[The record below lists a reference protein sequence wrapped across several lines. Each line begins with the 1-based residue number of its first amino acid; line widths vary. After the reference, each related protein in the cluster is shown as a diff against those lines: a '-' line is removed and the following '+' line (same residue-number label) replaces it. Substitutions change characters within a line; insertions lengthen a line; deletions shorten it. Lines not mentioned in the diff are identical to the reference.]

1 MTESTTGLLEA
12 AFTHLARLSDD
23 TGLFEHACYATPRRE
38 HGYCLDDVARGL
50 VVLCRQ
56 PPPWHLAG
64 PTDPLAER
72 YLAFI
77 VHAQS
82 PDGRF
87 HNRLGFD
94 RRWQDEPG
102 LGDWWGRALWALG
115 TAAVRSPMPWVRERA
130 MYAFDSSVEQRCP
143 WPRSMAF
150 AALGAAEIL
159 AAHPAHQGAIDQLTD
174 AAKMI
179 QRPEPGSAWPWPED
193 RLGYANAVL
202 PEVLIAAGQLL
213 LDAESGY
220 HGLELLEWLLAAES
234 GPGHLSPTGSHGW
247 HAGQPRPGFDQQPLE
262 AAALADA
269 CARAFEVSGDER
281 WIVGVQRAVGWF
293 LGENDRQVALHDQG
307 SGGGYDGLH
316 AQGHSVNQGAESTLA
331 LISTLQQGIRIAGRR

>member
-1 MTESTTGLLEA
+1 VTDSTAVLLEA

-23 TGLFEHACYATPRRE
+23 TGLFEHARYATPRRE

-56 PPPWHLAG
+56 PADRLPAESAN
-64 PTDPLAER
+64 PLTER
-72 YLAFI
+72 YLAFV

-115 TAAVRSPMPWVRERA
+115 TAAVRSHLPWVRERS
-130 MYAFDSSVEQRCP
+130 MHAFESSVQQRSP

-159 AAHPAHQGAIDQLTD
+159 TEQPAHQGAIDLLVD

-179 QRPEPGSAWPWPED
+179 NRPEPGASWPWPED
-193 RLGYANAVL
+193 RLRYANAVL

-213 LDAESGY
+213 LDAETGY
-220 HGLELLEWLLAAES
+220 QGLELLDWLLATES
-234 GPGHLSPTGSHGW
+234 GPGHLSPTGSCGW
-247 HAGQPRPGFDQQPLE
+247 RVGAPRPDFDQQPLE

-269 CARAFEVSGDER
+269 CARAFEATGDTR
-281 WIVGVQRAVGWF
+281 WIAGVERAVGWF
-293 LGENDRQVALHDQG
+293 LGANDKRIALYDKT

-316 AQGHSVNQGAESTLA
+316 PHGHSTNQGAESTLA
-331 LISTLQQGIRIAGRR
+331 LISTFQQSIRIAERR

>member
-1 MTESTTGLLEA
+1 MTQPTAGLLEA

-23 TGLFEHACYATPRRE
+23 TGLFEHARYATPRRE

-64 PTDPLAER
+64 PTDPLADR
-72 YLAFI
+72 YLAFV

-115 TAAVRSPMPWVRERA
+115 TAATRSPLPWVREQA
-130 MYAFDSSVEQRCP
+130 MYAFDSSVRQRSP

-159 AAHPAHQGAIDQLTD
+159 AADPAHQGAIDLLTD
-174 AAKMI
+174 AAKTI
-179 QRPEPGSAWPWPED
+179 QRPEPGAAWPWPED

-202 PEVLIAAGQLL
+202 PEVLIAAGQRL
-213 LDAESGY
+213 LDAEAGY

-234 GPGHLSPTGSHGW
+234 GPGHLSPTGSPGW
-247 HAGQPRPGFDQQPLE
+247 HTGLPRPAFDQQPLE
-262 AAALADA
+262 AAAMADA
-269 CARAFEVSGDER
+269 CARAFEVSGDPR
-281 WIVGVQRAVGWF
+281 WITGVQRAVGWF
-293 LGENDRQVALHDQG
+293 LGENDRHVALHDPG

-316 AQGHSVNQGAESTLA
+316 PQGHSVNQGAESTLA

>member
-1 MTESTTGLLEA
+1 VTNSTAALLEA
-12 AFTHLARLSDD
+12 AFTHLTRLSDD
-23 TGLFEHACYATPRRE
+23 TGLFEHAHCATPLRE

-64 PTDPLAER
+64 PSDPLAER
-72 YLAFI
+72 YLAFV

-82 PDGRF
+82 VDGRF

-115 TAAVRSPMPWVRERA
+115 TAAVRSPLPWVRDHA
-130 MYAFDSSVEQRCP
+130 SHAFDSSAMQRSP

-150 AALGAAEIL
+150 AALGASEIL
-159 AAHPAHQGAIDQLTD
+159 TAHPAHQGAIDLLAD

-179 QRPEPGSAWPWPED
+179 ERREPGSDWPWPED

-213 LDAESGY
+213 LDAEAGY
-220 HGLELLEWLLAAES
+220 QGLELLEWLLATES
-234 GPGHLSPTGSHGW
+234 EPGHLSPTGSQGW
-247 HAGQPRPGFDQQPLE
+247 RTGQPRPGFDQQPLE

-269 CARAFEVSGDER
+269 CARAFEVNGDVR
-281 WIVGVQRAVGWF
+281 WVAGVERAVGWF
-293 LGENDRQVALHDQG
+293 LGENDRQVALHDQR

-316 AQGHSVNQGAESTLA
+316 PQGHSVNQGAESTLA
-331 LISTLQQGIRIAGRR
+331 LISTLQQGIRIAGHR

>member
-1 MTESTTGLLEA
+1 VTESTAGLLEA
-12 AFTHLARLSDD
+12 ALSHLARLSDD
-23 TGLFEHACYATPRRE
+23 TGLFEHACYGTPRRE

-64 PTDPLAER
+64 PSNPLAER
-72 YLAFI
+72 YLAFV

-82 PDGRF
+82 ADGRF

-94 RRWQDEPG
+94 RRWQDASA

-115 TAAVRSPMPWVRERA
+115 TAAARSPMLWVRERA
-130 MYAFDSSVEQRCP
+130 MYAFNISVEQRSP

-159 AAHPAHQGAIDQLTD
+159 TVHPAQQGAIDLLAD
-174 AAKMI
+174 AVKMI
-179 QRPEPGSAWPWPED
+179 ERRDPGSDWPWPED

-213 LDAESGY
+213 FDAEAGY
-220 HGLELLEWLLAAES
+220 HGLELLEWLLATES
-234 GPGHLSPTGSHGW
+234 GPGHLSPAGSRGW
-247 HAGQPRPGFDQQPLE
+247 HAGQPRPDFDQQPLE

-269 CARAFEVSGDER
+269 CARAFEVNGDVR
-281 WIVGVQRAVGWF
+281 WIAGVERAVGWF
-293 LGENDRQVALHDQG
+293 LGENDQQVALYDQG

-316 AQGHSVNQGAESTLA
+316 PQGHSVNQGAESTLA
-331 LISTLQQGIRIAGRR
+331 LISTLQQGIRIAGHR

>member
-1 MTESTTGLLEA
+1 MTESTAGLLDA
-12 AFTHLARLSDD
+12 AFTHLDRLSDD
-23 TGLFEHACYATPRRE
+23 TGLFEHAHYATPRRE

-56 PPPWHLAG
+56 PPSWHLAALS
-64 PTDPLAER
+64 DPLAER
-72 YLAFI
+72 YLAFV

-94 RRWQDEPG
+94 RRWRDEPG

-115 TAAVRSPMPWVRERA
+115 TAAARSPMPWVRERA
-130 MYAFDSSVEQRCP
+130 VFAFDSSVQQRSP
-143 WPRSMAF
+143 WLRSMAF
-150 AALGAAEIL
+150 AALGAAEIM
-159 AAHPAHQGAIDQLTD
+159 AAHPAHQGAIDLLAD

-179 QRPEPGSAWPWPED
+179 QRPEPGSAWPWPEE

-213 LDAESGY
+213 LDAETGY
-220 HGLELLEWLLAAES
+220 HGLELLEWLLATES
-234 GPGHLSPTGSHGW
+234 EPGHLSPTGTQGW
-247 HAGQPRPGFDQQPLE
+247 HTGEPRPGFDQQPIE

-269 CARAFEVSGDER
+269 CARAFQASSDER
-281 WIVGVQRAVGWF
+281 WIAGVERAVGWF
-293 LGENDRQVALHDQG
+293 LGENDRRTAVHDPG

-316 AQGHSVNQGAESTLA
+316 PRGHSVNQGAESTLA
-331 LISTLQQGIRIAGRR
+331 LISTLQQGMRIAGRR